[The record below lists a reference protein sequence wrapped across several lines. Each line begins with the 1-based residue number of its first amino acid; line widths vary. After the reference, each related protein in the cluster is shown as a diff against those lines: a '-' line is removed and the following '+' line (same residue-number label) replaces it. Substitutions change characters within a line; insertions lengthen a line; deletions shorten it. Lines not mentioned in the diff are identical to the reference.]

1 MKNMNNIDYIDTNKI
16 KEKLRNYNSG
26 VPKDTG
32 SILWELIVVVETL
45 ERNQYKL
52 LEKIQELEYNTSRLS
67 SNECDCSE
75 CRGNYEYE

>member
-1 MKNMNNIDYIDTNKI
+1 MNNIDYIDTNKI
-16 KEKLRNYNSG
+16 KEKLRSYNSG
-26 VPKDTG
+26 VPKETS

-52 LEKIQELEYNTSRLS
+52 LEKIQELEYSVNRLS

-75 CRGNYEYE
+75 CRGDYE

>member
-16 KEKLRNYNSG
+16 KEKLRSYNSD
-26 VPKDTG
+26 VPKETS

-52 LEKIQELEYNTSRLS
+52 LEKIQELESNTSRLS
-67 SNECDCSE
+67 SNECDCPD
-75 CRGNYEYE
+75 CRGNYE

>member
-1 MKNMNNIDYIDTNKI
+1 MNNIDYIDTNKI
-16 KEKLRNYNSG
+16 KEKLRSYNSG

-52 LEKIQELEYNTSRLS
+52 LEKIQELESTKSKQS
-67 SNECDCSE
+67 SDECDCSE

>member
-1 MKNMNNIDYIDTNKI
+1 MNNIDYIDTNKI
-16 KEKLRNYNSG
+16 KEKLRSYNSD
-26 VPKDTG
+26 VPKETS

-52 LEKIQELEYNTSRLS
+52 LEKIKELDSTTSRQS
-67 SNECDCSE
+67 SNECDCSD

>member
-16 KEKLRNYNSG
+16 KEKLRSYNSG
-26 VPKDTG
+26 VPKETS

-52 LEKIQELEYNTSRLS
+52 LKKIQ
-67 SNECDCSE
+67 
-75 CRGNYEYE
+75 

>member
-16 KEKLRNYNSG
+16 KEKLRSYNSG
-26 VPKDTG
+26 VPKETS

-52 LEKIQELEYNTSRLS
+52 LKKIQELESNTSRLS
-67 SNECDCSE
+67 SNECDCPD
-75 CRGNYEYE
+75 CRGNYE

>member
-16 KEKLRNYNSG
+16 KEKLRSYNSG
-26 VPKDTG
+26 VPKETS

-52 LEKIQELEYNTSRLS
+52 LEKIQELESNTSRLS
-67 SNECDCSE
+67 SNECDCPD
-75 CRGNYEYE
+75 CRGNYE